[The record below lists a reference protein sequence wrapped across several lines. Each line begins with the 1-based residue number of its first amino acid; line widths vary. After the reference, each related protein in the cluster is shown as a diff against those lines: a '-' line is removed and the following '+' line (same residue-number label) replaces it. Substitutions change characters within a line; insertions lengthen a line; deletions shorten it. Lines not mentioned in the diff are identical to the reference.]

1 MLSDLLKSSAP
12 AFAGALMASLALFAP
27 AAVSADALRAHT
39 TAAGAA
45 PNTTMKLLSRYAED
59 TGLDVQVIE
68 GQKMIRSLLLL
79 ARGDIE
85 MMTAIVGQYARL
97 STGTGPYAD
106 NAEMAKA
113 AANDI
118 RSLIEFGAAAMQ
130 LVTWESTGIET
141 YEDLRGKR
149 VYVGPGGGGA
159 GSDTEEI
166 IRLLTGMEPGT
177 DYVSMRAPWGEGMQ
191 AMRNGQVDVL
201 LRIAPIGAAIIQEF
215 GLSKPIRVIG
225 FSEEDLGKLTDYIAI
240 PGRSLTTIPPNA
252 YEGQVNEGESMTLK
266 YLASIAVN
274 KDVDDASAY
283 TLTKAFWENI
293 GEIQDSAA
301 FLRDLSP
308 EAPFSG
314 LNIPLHPGALQY
326 YDEVGAEVP
335 DALRPQG

>member
-1 MLSDLLKSSAP
+1 MKQLLTGRTMRSIAVAAVA
-12 AFAGALMASLALFAP
+12 AFGLALP
-27 AAVSADALRAHT
+27 SVTSADALRAHT

-59 TGLDVQVIE
+59 AGLDIQVIE

-85 MMTAIVGQYARL
+85 MMSAIVGQYARL
-97 STGTGPYAD
+97 QTGTGPYAK
-106 NAEMAKA
+106 NAEMAMQA
-113 AANDI
+113 AGEI
-118 RSLIEFGAAAMQ
+118 RSLFEFGAAAMQ
-130 LVTWESTGIET
+130 LVTWDSTGIKT

-166 IRLLTGMEPGT
+166 IRLLTGMEPNK
-177 DYVSMRAPWGEGMQ
+177 DYNSMRAPWGEGMQ

-225 FSEEDLGKLTDYIAI
+225 FTDDDKAKLADYVAI
-240 PGRSLTTIPPNA
+240 PGRSFTAVPANA
-252 YEGQVNEGESMTLK
+252 YEGQVNAADSPTLK
-266 YLASIAVN
+266 YLAAIAVN
-274 KDVDDASAY
+274 KDISDSDAY
-283 TLTKAFWENI
+283 TMTKAFWDNI
-293 GEIQDSAA
+293 GEIKDSAA
-301 FLRDLSP
+301 FLRDLDP
-308 EAPFSG
+308 ATPFNG

-326 YDEVGAEVP
+326 YEEVGAAVP
-335 DALRPQG
+335 AELRPQS